1 MSKTGRQAG
10 GTGNSR
16 KSSDFGPDEKLRH
29 GLYSLEPVD
38 PNTFRTRLRRLDD
51 TPFDALFV
59 KGLITDIQHSA
70 AETFFSDLWAAR
82 MLGPSGSNY
91 NRSIGGN
98 AGSASA
104 RQLDKFNQ
112 VIDALRKV
120 RTAAGRAS
128 ERLIMSAA
136 LDHLSP
142 TQATHVVLLRS
153 GLDAL
158 VIFYESGRGKF
169 VRPPLPGAIRLAS

>member
-1 MSKTGRQAG
+1 LSKTGRQAG
-10 GTGNSR
+10 GTGNSK
-16 KSSDFGPDEKLRH
+16 KSSDFGPEEKLEH
-29 GLYSLEPVD
+29 GLYGLETVD
-38 PNTFRTRLRRLDD
+38 PNSFRTRLRRLDD
-51 TPFDALFV
+51 TPFDGLFV
-59 KGLITDIQHSA
+59 QGLITDIQHSA

-98 AGSASA
+98 AGTASA
-104 RQLDKFNQ
+104 RQLDKLNQ

-120 RTAAGRAS
+120 RAAAGRAS

-136 LDHLSP
+136 IDRLSP
-142 TQATHVVLLRS
+142 TRKTQVALMRS

-158 VIFYESGRGKF
+158 VLFYESGRGKF
-169 VRPPLPGAIRLAS
+169 VRPPLPVAIRLAG